1 MNANWDFHW
10 KSKFHFDSFDPLG
23 CALTTAVEADL
34 AEIDSG
40 TACEQEK
47 ISIFESEVEL
57 GGPVQKIL
65 LPKNSLI
72 QKYKN
77 FTPLIWTK
85 PCKKA
90 LKACP
95 IHAQKY
101 KEITTPANSEIVIKV
116 PVSPDHRF
124 VKIEI
129 FHQRVRRP
137 EADTMAQTGKS
148 SALAMGRNER
158 WTFCFIDVRWSVM
171 AAQNRQWSACVC
183 YD

>member
-1 MNANWDFHW
+1 MQIEISLLNQ
-10 KSKFHFDSFDPLG
+10 KFHFDPFDPLG
-23 CALTTAVEADL
+23 CALTTVIEADL
-34 AEIDSG
+34 AELDSG

-57 GGPVQKIL
+57 GGLAQKIL
-65 LPKNSLI
+65 LPKNPLI

-85 PCKKA
+85 PYKKA

-101 KEITTPANSEIVIKV
+101 KEISTPANPEIGIKA

-129 FHQRVRRP
+129 FQQRVRWP
-137 EADTMAQTGKS
+137 DTDLMEQSPTHLTY
-148 SALAMGRNER
+148 ALVHKDIE
-158 WTFCFIDVRWSVM
+158 TFD
-171 AAQNRQWSACVC
+171 
-183 YD
+183 

>member
-1 MNANWDFHW
+1 MQIGISSLNE
-10 KSKFHFDSFDPLG
+10 KFHFDPFDPLG
-23 CALTTAVEADL
+23 CALTTVIEADL
-34 AEIDSG
+34 AELDSG

-57 GGPVQKIL
+57 GGPAQKIL

-101 KEITTPANSEIVIKV
+101 KEINRPANSEIVIKA

-137 EADTMAQTGKS
+137 EADTMAQTPTQS
-148 SALAMGRNER
+148 TCALVHTDIK
-158 WTFCFIDVRWSVM
+158 TFD
-171 AAQNRQWSACVC
+171 
-183 YD
+183 

>member
-1 MNANWDFHW
+1 MSARSDLHC
-10 KSKFHFDSFDPLG
+10 KSKFHFDPLDPVGWL
-23 CALTTAVEADL
+23 LTAAIEAQL

-40 TACEQEK
+40 TGCGQEK

-57 GGPVQKIL
+57 GGLAQKIL
-65 LPKNSLI
+65 LPKNPLI

-101 KEITTPANSEIVIKV
+101 KEINRPANSEIGIKA

-137 EADTMAQTGKS
+137 EADTMAQTAKS
-148 SALAMGRNER
+148 SALALGRNER

>member
-1 MNANWDFHW
+1 MSARSDLHC
-10 KSKFHFDSFDPLG
+10 KSKFHFDPLDPVGWL
-23 CALTTAVEADL
+23 LTAAIEAQL

-40 TACEQEK
+40 TGCGQEK

-57 GGPVQKIL
+57 GGLAQKIL
-65 LPKNSLI
+65 LPKNPLI

-101 KEITTPANSEIVIKV
+101 KEITTPANSEIGIKA
-116 PVSPDHRF
+116 PVSPDHRSL
-124 VKIEI
+124 KIEI
-129 FHQRVRRP
+129 FHQRVRWRDT
-137 EADTMAQTGKS
+137 DTMKQMATQSTH
-148 SALAMGRNER
+148 ALEHSEMKD
-158 WTFCFIDVRWSVM
+158 FD
-171 AAQNRQWSACVC
+171 
-183 YD
+183 

>member
-1 MNANWDFHW
+1 MTVAI
-10 KSKFHFDSFDPLG
+10 
-23 CALTTAVEADL
+23 EAHL

-57 GGPVQKIL
+57 GGPAQKIL
-65 LPKNSLI
+65 LPKNPLI

-101 KEITTPANSEIVIKV
+101 KEISTPANSEIGIKV

-129 FHQRVRRP
+129 FPKRVRWP
-137 EADTMAQTGKS
+137 DTDTMKQSPSRSTH
-148 SALAMGRNER
+148 ALAHTDIK
-158 WTFCFIDVRWSVM
+158 TFD
-171 AAQNRQWSACVC
+171 
-183 YD
+183 

>member
-1 MNANWDFHW
+1 MQIGISSLNE
-10 KSKFHFDSFDPLG
+10 KFHFDPFDPLG
-23 CALTTAVEADL
+23 CALTTVIEADL

-47 ISIFESEVEL
+47 NSIFESEVEL
-57 GGPVQKIL
+57 GGLAQKIL
-65 LPKNSLI
+65 LPKNPLI

-116 PVSPDHRF
+116 PVSPDHRSL
-124 VKIEI
+124 KIEI
-129 FHQRVRRP
+129 FYYRVRWP
-137 EADTMAQTGKS
+137 DTDTMKQLPSQSTD
-148 SALAMGRNER
+148 ALAKTNEIIGLVDHGSD
-158 WTFCFIDVRWSVM
+158 TF
-171 AAQNRQWSACVC
+171 
-183 YD
+183 